1 MKNSVLKYL
10 LCLNTLVL
18 VLSLKKDGDN
28 VYLLNA
34 DNLEK
39 SVEFLD
45 SLLVV
50 FYSPNCQSCRDFET
64 MLPKIGK
71 FVQFI
76 QCLKTTQKS
85 LIFANH
91 VNSQNLWLCF
101 VGPYE
106 FF

>member
-71 FVQFI
+71 FVQFT
-76 QCLKTTQKS
+76 QCLKTTPKVSS
-85 LIFANH
+85 LRAKRATLISKKPL
-91 VNSQNLWLCF
+91 VNLLCLL
-101 VGPYE
+101 
-106 FF
+106 